1 MAISLVRSLNI
12 LSFLA
17 SCYKPVTST
26 EIAQKL
32 NEMGD
37 HVSSDL
43 INKYL
48 RSNLSDYVDVVQIA
62 SGRTPGTYKLRG
74 NWISPL
80 PQDAVS
86 VLIAQEYLRYLLP
99 HLGEDEQ
106 FTYQVDNSKQ
116 VITQNKYSRW
126 VGKVAVIP
134 ISQQLMIPDYNES
147 VLREAYDAL
156 LREKKLEITYWRR
169 AAPDKEKSYTLN
181 PHGLLARGGLLY
193 LLATCEGYSDIRQ
206 FACHRIISANVIEK
220 EALLNSDFDI
230 KALVESQKVNF
241 AKRSESELFEA
252 RFTDA
257 AIAHLLETPLTPD
270 QKIEEAPEPGWNR
283 LTATIKITEVLRWW
297 VLGFADQVEV
307 ISPLSFR
314 NEIAQAVNNASK
326 NYR

>member
-32 NEMGD
+32 SEMGD

-48 RSNLSDYVDVVQIA
+48 RGNLAGYVDIVQIA

-86 VLIAQEYLRYLLP
+86 VLIAQEHLRYLLP
-99 HLGEDEQ
+99 HLGGDEQ
-106 FTYQVDNSKQ
+106 FTYQVDHSRQ
-116 VITQNKYSRW
+116 VITQNKYSKW
-126 VGKVAVIP
+126 VDKVAVIP
-134 ISQQLMIPDYNES
+134 MSQQLMMPDYDET

-169 AAPDKEKSYTLN
+169 ADPDKEKSYILN
-181 PHGLLARGGLLY
+181 PHGVLARGGLLY
-193 LLATCEGYSDIRQ
+193 LLATCEGYNDIRQ
-206 FACHRIISANVIEK
+206 FACHRITAANVIEK
-220 EALLNSDFDI
+220 EALLNRDFDI
-230 KALVESQKVNF
+230 KALVESQEVNF
-241 AKRSESELFEA
+241 AKRNENELFEA

-257 AIAHLLETPLTPD
+257 AIAHLLETPLTSD
-270 QKIEEAPEPGWNR
+270 QKIEEDPEPGWNK
-283 LTATIKITEVLRWW
+283 LTATINWTVR
-297 VLGFADQVEV
+297 
-307 ISPLSFR
+307 SSR
-314 NEIAQAVNNASK
+314 
-326 NYR
+326 